1 MTTGFV
7 VHERYMWHDTGSAAH
22 FLPSGGFVE
31 PARHDENPESKRRF
45 RGLVEATGLIDHL
58 TLLSPTAAAEEDLLR
73 YHTQQYVD
81 KIKSLSAANAGEAG
95 MDAPVGRG
103 TFEIAL
109 LAVGGLFRAFDAVI
123 GGEVDNAYALIRPP
137 GHHALPDM
145 GIGFCL
151 FGNNVLSIKRAK
163 ELHGVERVAVVDWD
177 VHHGNGT
184 QFAFYEDP
192 SVLTISVHQEKF
204 LPPNSGTIEETGA
217 GAGEGYNVN
226 VPLPPGSG
234 VGAYQAT
241 FERVVVPA
249 LLAFRPD
256 FVVVGS
262 GLDAAAFDPLARM
275 MVHSECYRSLTKM
288 LLDAALEVC
297 DGRVV
302 MAHEGG
308 YDAAYVPFCGLA
320 VLEEMSGERTECQ
333 DPFLPIIAGFGGQ
346 ELRPHQDEVI
356 RRAEALLKP
365 LRGDPHRTVPG
376 PGATSSA
383 KEGRDDA

>member
-22 FLPSGGFVE
+22 FLPSGGFIE
-31 PARHDENPESKRRF
+31 PGRHDENPETKRRF
-45 RGLVEATGLIDHL
+45 RGLIEATGLADHL
-58 TLLSPTAAAEEDLLR
+58 THLSPVVATEDDLLR
-73 YHTQQYVD
+73 YHTREYVD
-81 KIKSLSAANAGEAG
+81 KVKSFSAANGGEAG
-95 MDAPVGRG
+95 IDAPVGRG

-109 LAVGGLFRAFDAVI
+109 LAVGGLFRAYDAVI

-192 SVLTISVHQEKF
+192 SVLTISVHQENF
-204 LPPNSGTIEETGA
+204 LPPDSGTIEETGA
-217 GAGEGYNVN
+217 GAGEGYNIN
-226 VPLPPGSG
+226 VPLPAGSG
-234 VGAYQAT
+234 VGAYLAA

-256 FVVVGS
+256 LVVVSS

-275 MVHSECYRSLTKM
+275 MLHSECYRSLTRM
-288 LLDAALEVC
+288 LLDVALEVC
-297 DGRVV
+297 DGRLV

-320 VLEEMSGERTECQ
+320 VLEEMSSVRTECE

-346 ELRPHQDEVI
+346 ELRPHQDEAI
-356 RRAEALLKP
+356 CRAQALPKP
-365 LRGDPHRTVPG
+365 QRGDPRRAVPG
-376 PGATSSA
+376 QGAAAAA
-383 KEGRDDA
+383 KGGQEEA